1 MVRSR
6 PGRRPAARA
15 TTAIDQ
21 TLSCGGRRNTG
32 SVPMQPSHPQVGVTK
47 RMGGIVA
54 TLLVF
59 HEVDDV
65 EHWLRSPKRE
75 EVFGPLGITGR
86 LFTDPAKT
94 NRVGL
99 IVEIPDME
107 TFQQLMQSD
116 EAAEAMRFDGVRPDT
131 LVFLEEASGRL

>member
-1 MVRSR
+1 M
-6 PGRRPAARA
+6 
-15 TTAIDQ
+15 
-21 TLSCGGRRNTG
+21 
-32 SVPMQPSHPQVGVTK
+32 
-47 RMGGIVA
+47 A
-54 TLLVF
+54 TLFVF

-75 EVFGPLGITGR
+75 EAFGPMGITGR

-99 IVEIPDME
+99 VVEVPDMDA
-107 TFQQLMQSD
+107 FQQFMQSD

-131 LVFLEEASGRL
+131 LVFLEEASEHL

>member
-1 MVRSR
+1 M
-6 PGRRPAARA
+6 A
-15 TTAIDQ
+15 TVLA
-21 TLSCGGRRNTG
+21 
-32 SVPMQPSHPQVGVTK
+32 
-47 RMGGIVA
+47 
-54 TLLVF
+54 F

-86 LFTDPAKT
+86 LFTDPTNA

-107 TFQQLMQSD
+107 AFQQFMQSD
-116 EAAEAMRFDGVRPDT
+116 EAAEAMRSDGVRADT
-131 LVFLEEASGRL
+131 MVILEEASGQL